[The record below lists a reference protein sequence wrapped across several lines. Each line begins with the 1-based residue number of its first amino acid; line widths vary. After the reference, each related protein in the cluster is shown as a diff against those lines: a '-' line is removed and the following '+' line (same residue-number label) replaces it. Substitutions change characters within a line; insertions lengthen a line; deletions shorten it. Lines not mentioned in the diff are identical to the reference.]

1 MQEPLGMSP
10 WACRLLRRLANY
22 AQVCLSGCTKFRDES
37 ADPSMKNFTD
47 EQLHRRP
54 PTALEGAE
62 ATGAQCYESRCG
74 ASHAHFESCI
84 GRSTSETMALLPVQM
99 CAKVH
104 YWYQTQAACGND
116 HCKRWK

>member
-37 ADPSMKNFTD
+37 ADRSMNIFTD
-47 EQLHRRP
+47 EQLHRKP
-54 PTALEGAE
+54 PTALKGAE

-74 ASHAHFESCI
+74 ASHAH
-84 GRSTSETMALLPVQM
+84 
-99 CAKVH
+99 
-104 YWYQTQAACGND
+104 
-116 HCKRWK
+116 